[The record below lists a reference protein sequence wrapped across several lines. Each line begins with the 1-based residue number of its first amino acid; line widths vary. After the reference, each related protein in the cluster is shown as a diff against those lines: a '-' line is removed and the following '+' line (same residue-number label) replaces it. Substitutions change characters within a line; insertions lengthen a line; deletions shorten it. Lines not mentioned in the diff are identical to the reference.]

1 MPSATATVLPFR
13 LIAPAEGQPLLSTAE
28 PDIALRLLQVLFRPR
43 ATDRLDASPATVIR
57 PRRACRPVVIVDL
70 DDAPLI
76 VSADA
81 ARRIACTLDAGGRR
95 GAALDLIQ
103 GADDAEALSHDLEAR
118 TGRAAREAVH

>member
-1 MPSATATVLPFR
+1 MQPATATVLPLR
-13 LIAPAEGQPLLSTAE
+13 PAADDQSFPLLPTTE
-28 PDIALRLLQVLFRPR
+28 PDIAQFLLQVLFRPR
-43 ATDRLDASPATVIR
+43 AVDRLDVSPATVIR

-70 DDAPLI
+70 DDTPLI